1 MRITKDNGRETERE
15 RDRHWLQERTAKIF
29 KVAAN
34 EDWKKQVSESVN
46 QGGAFAKEMFF
57 FHSFT
62 TLHIC
67 PFTFPSS
74 SNIPTI
80 STYPTYT
87 HNYIG
92 MKKADSD
99 NVLYNACYF

>member
-1 MRITKDNGRETERE
+1 MVERLT
-15 RDRHWLQERTAKIF
+15 DWFQERIAVIF
-29 KVAAN
+29 KDAAN

-46 QGGAFAKEMFF
+46 QGGAFAKEMFL

-62 TLHIC
+62 
-67 PFTFPSS
+67 FPT

-92 MKKADSD
+92 RKKAASD
-99 NVLYNACYF
+99 IVLYNVYYF